1 MERTGFGPDYLGSSW
16 PEVLLCRIT
25 DMHLPVGVILL
36 LLLLLLLQWRKFQPS
51 SAMLLSWL

>member
-1 MERTGFGPDYLGSSW
+1 
-16 PEVLLCRIT
+16 
-25 DMHLPVGVILL
+25 MHLPVGVILL